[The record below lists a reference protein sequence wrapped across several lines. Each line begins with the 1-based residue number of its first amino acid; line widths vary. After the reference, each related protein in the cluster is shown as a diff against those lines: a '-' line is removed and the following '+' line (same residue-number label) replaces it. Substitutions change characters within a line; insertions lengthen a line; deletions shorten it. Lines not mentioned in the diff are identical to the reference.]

1 MPIFEYKCNKCG
13 KVTEALVRKPAD
25 ELRKCPECGADKPE
39 KIISASAISVKGG
52 GASSRATSCGLGS
65 PCCGAS
71 EPCSIPPCED

>member
-13 KVTEALVRKPAD
+13 KVTEVLVRKPAD

-52 GASSRATSCGLGS
+52 GASSRATICGLGS